1 MKKFSIGIIGLG
13 CRGQELMGSVF
24 LPMEQVSVDA
34 VCDVYSDRCEEAAAK
49 VKQENGNEVRM
60 YCDYTEMLK
69 KEFGRLDAV
78 YIATSWQTHYEIAIC
93 AMETGIPV
101 ACEVS
106 CAFALDECWELV
118 KTQQRTKTPLMMM
131 ENCCYGREELMVLN
145 MLRKGVF
152 GKIVHCD
159 GSYCHDLRKEV
170 SFGRENRH
178 YRLANYKKRNC
189 ENYPTH
195 ELGPIAQL
203 LNLNRG
209 NRILTVSST
218 GSASWGLS
226 EYISKNADADKELLK
241 STFCQSDVV
250 TTVLKCAGG
259 ETIRITLDTTLPRA
273 YSRGLTVHGTK
284 GMYAEDNQ
292 SLYLDGV
299 HNEFEGNWKTQYGN
313 IEQYR
318 EKYEH
323 PTWQKFL
330 TQGVQGGHGGMD
342 WLQFEDFFDCLEHGR
357 EMPVDVYD
365 MAVWT
370 AVSILS
376 EQSIALGGQPIP
388 MPDFTCGKWLT
399 RAPFWQ
405 PENNCQKN

>member
-1 MKKFSIGIIGLG
+1 MKQFAIGIIGLG

-24 LPMEQVSVDA
+24 LPMENVRVDA
-34 VCDVYSDRCEEAAAK
+34 VCDEYEDRCAQAAEAIRT
-49 VKQENGNEVRM
+49 QNGNEART
-60 YCDYTEMLK
+60 YTDYRALLRAEHGK
-69 KEFGRLDAV
+69 IDAV

-93 AMETGIPV
+93 ALEAGIPV

-118 KTQQRTKTPLMMM
+118 KTYQRTQTPLMMM

-145 MLRKGVF
+145 MLKKGVF
-152 GKIVHCD
+152 GKIAHCD
-159 GSYCHDLRKEV
+159 GAYCHDLRKEV

-178 YRLANYKKRNC
+178 YRLANYKRRNC

-203 LNLNRG
+203 LNVNRG
-209 NRILTVSST
+209 NRIVTVSST
-218 GSASWGLS
+218 GSAALGLAA
-226 EYISKNADADKELLK
+226 YIESNPDADKALLQAP
-241 STFCQSDVV
+241 FCQSDIV
-250 TTVLKCAGG
+250 TTVLKCANG

-284 GMYAEDNQ
+284 AMYAEDNQ
-292 SLYLDGV
+292 SLFIDGV
-299 HNEFEGNWKTQYGN
+299 HNEFDANWKAQYGN
-313 IEQYR
+313 IETYR
-318 EKYEH
+318 AQYEH
-323 PTWQKFL
+323 PVWQKFL
-330 TQGVQGGHGGMD
+330 NDGVQGGHGGMD
-342 WLQFEDFFDCLEHGR
+342 WLQFEDFFACLAAGR
-357 EMPVDVYD
+357 EMPIDVYD

-376 EQSIALGGQPIP
+376 EQSIALGGQPLP

-399 RAPFWQ
+399 RAPLWQ
-405 PENNCQKN
+405 PEA